1 MRKDCNSLK
10 NRDDRFDTLKGF
22 LIILVVFGH
31 LLDQKVFF
39 ADRDMPIVDA
49 IYACIYSFHMP
60 AMVLISGYFSKQG
73 ETGPGYYRKLTRSYL
88 IPFAVF
94 DLLQWLVT
102 SRKLNVLLTPRFSM
116 WFLLSLFFWKLL
128 LPAVRSFRFP
138 LLLSLGFALF
148 AGLTKAS
155 TFLSVSRTITFLP
168 FFLAGYYLRSEQIEK
183 LRRIPKIL
191 PALVLLLSLAL
202 AFFLSMQ
209 GVTPKIYH
217 MKESFQKLS
226 LTAGK
231 GLLLRALVLIAG
243 FASSFS
249 LIALVPGRKT
259 PLTALGTR
267 TILVYLFHGL
277 IIKIL
282 LLLEP
287 DIQLGRQS
295 LALLGAAVFTAAICL
310 LFGSRFAARGF
321 HAVMDRIGRLLLK
334 DSE

>member
-128 LPAVRSFRFP
+128 LPAFP
-138 LLLSLGFALF
+138 CCFLWALP
-148 AGLTKAS
+148 S
-155 TFLSVSRTITFLP
+155 
-168 FFLAGYYLRSEQIEK
+168 
-183 LRRIPKIL
+183 
-191 PALVLLLSLAL
+191 
-202 AFFLSMQ
+202 
-209 GVTPKIYH
+209 
-217 MKESFQKLS
+217 
-226 LTAGK
+226 
-231 GLLLRALVLIAG
+231 LRASPRLQP
-243 FASSFS
+243 FCPF
-249 LIALVPGRKT
+249 P
-259 PLTALGTR
+259 
-267 TILVYLFHGL
+267 
-277 IIKIL
+277 
-282 LLLEP
+282 EP
-287 DIQLGRQS
+287 
-295 LALLGAAVFTAAICL
+295 
-310 LFGSRFAARGF
+310 SRFCPSSWLGIISGQSRSRSSAESRRF
-321 HAVMDRIGRLLLK
+321 FRPWSCCSVWLWRF
-334 DSE
+334 S